1 MIRKTVAV
9 VFLIGLVYILAPG
22 PRSIEDFSPIPGST
36 KSNEPGDTYQVPN
49 ISAYFSDIVREDITS
64 FYRDDFRKK
73 FFFGLFLPPITLNYP
88 PIAAMQYVRNM
99 LQDSTFL
106 EEYVY
111 PLRGSIF
118 VAGYDP
124 LVEAHIRKIPPN
136 KFGEYIYI
144 NGKYFKS
151 KTTIRYYP
159 ASWYISL
166 LVYLGSWLAM
176 IALYHLIKKV
186 RSEKQ

>member
-1 MIRKTVAV
+1 MTKKTAIA
-9 VFLIGLVYILAPG
+9 VFLIGLIYIFTPG
-22 PRSIEDFSPIPGST
+22 PRKIEDFSPLPGST

-49 ISAYFSDIVREDITS
+49 ITAYFSDFIREDITN
-64 FYRDDFRKK
+64 FYREDFRKK
-73 FFFGLFLPPITLNYP
+73 FFFGWFLPPVILNYP
-88 PIAAMQYVRNM
+88 PHAAMQYVRDM

-124 LVEAHIRKIPPN
+124 LIEAYIRNIPPN

-159 ASWYISL
+159 AAWYISL
-166 LVYLGSWLAM
+166 LVYLGSWLTV
-176 IALYHLIKKV
+176 IALYHLIQKI
-186 RSEKQ
+186 RREKP